1 MNKPLQVYL
10 PDTDH
15 HRLEAWAHER
25 GWSKSQAVRAAIRGL
40 TRRTGEDP
48 LLAASGMIEGLPE
61 DLSARVDAYLE
72 ESFVAKMERPA
83 RRRPR
88 KRVR

>member
-10 PDTDH
+10 PDVDH
-15 HRLEAWAHER
+15 DRLEAWAHER

-40 TRRTGEDP
+40 TRRPDEDP
-48 LLAASGMIEGLPE
+48 LLAASGMIEGLPA

-72 ESFVAKMERPA
+72 ESFVAKVDRPA